1 MHCYHSP
8 ICLIV
13 MMFKIKQTGNKARN
27 RGCPVR
33 FAGPALREDDSLVN
47 ALLTTRE
54 EEPEGQRGLLERLW
68 QLYVLQILKKNI
80 P

>member
-1 MHCYHSP
+1 METEDVPLLTLGP
-8 ICLIV
+8 IAVDFQYAQFLHGIFVCKCSSH
-13 MMFKIKQTGNKARN
+13 FT

-68 QLYVLQILKKNI
+68 Q
-80 P
+80 